1 MAIGWLI
8 SIDSAN
14 QYFVYERLR
23 RNWWDALEESGD
35 AKKTAALTQAFNRL
49 YYGNE
54 FVLPTYADA
63 SVDQLIVLRKVNCEM
78 AYYLAQHLND
88 EDRRKNI
95 QAQGVRVSG
104 IVKETYAEDML
115 KNTPVPPFVRD
126 MLIAAG
132 FKKVKLFKIVE
143 IERDENEDLR
153 K

>member
-8 SIDSAN
+8 SIASAN

-78 AYYLAQHLND
+78 AYYLAQHLKD

-95 QAQGVRVSG
+95 QAQVS
-104 IVKETYAEDML
+104 AF
-115 KNTPVPPFVRD
+115 PVLSKRLMPKTCSRTLQFRRSFVTC
-126 MLIAAG
+126 
-132 FKKVKLFKIVE
+132 
-143 IERDENEDLR
+143 
-153 K
+153 

>member
-1 MAIGWLI
+1 MAIGWLPNLA
-8 SIDSAN
+8 SG
-14 QYFVYERLR
+14 QTYFETERLLYSF
-23 RNWWDALEESGD
+23 WTGLADDA
-35 AKKTAALTQAFNRL
+35 AKTRSIIQAYNRL

-54 FVLPTYADA
+54 FVLPIYADA
-63 SVDQLIVLRKVNCEM
+63 TADQLVVLRIANCEM
-78 AYYLAQHLND
+78 AYYIAQHLSD

-132 FKKVKLFKIVE
+132 FKKSKLFKVVAL
-143 IERDENEDLR
+143 ERDENEDLR